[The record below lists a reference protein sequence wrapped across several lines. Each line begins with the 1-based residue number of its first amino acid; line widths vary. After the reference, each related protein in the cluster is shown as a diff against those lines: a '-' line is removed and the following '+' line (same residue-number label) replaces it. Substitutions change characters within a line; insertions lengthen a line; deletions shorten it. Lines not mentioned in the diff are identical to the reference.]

1 LSIRYFKKTIMALQV
16 GQPAPDFSLYD
27 SEKNKVTLSEQR
39 GKNVLLMFFPQ
50 AFTGFCTKQIC
61 TARDNMSQYESANA
75 VVFGISVDSVNSL
88 AKFKEL
94 EQVNYSLLSDFNK
107 ETSRAY
113 GCIYENW
120 VLDMK
125 GVSKRAAFIIDAN
138 GILQYAEVLESPA
151 DQPNFEKIQEVL
163 QGLR

>member
-1 LSIRYFKKTIMALQV
+1 MSLQI

-27 SEKNKVTLSEQR
+27 SDKNKVTLSELR

-61 TARDNMSQYESANA
+61 TTRDNMSQYESANA

-94 EQVNYSLLSDFNK
+94 EQINYSLLSDFNK
-107 ETSRAY
+107 EASRAY

-125 GVSKRAAFIIDAN
+125 GVSKRSAFIIDAN

-151 DQPNFEKIQEVL
+151 DMPNFEKIQEVL
-163 QGLR
+163 QGLS

>member
-1 LSIRYFKKTIMALQV
+1 MALQV
-16 GQPAPDFSLYD
+16 GQPAPDFSLYN

-50 AFTGFCTKQIC
+50 AFTGFCTQQIS
-61 TARDNMSQYESANA
+61 TTRDNLSQYESANA

-94 EQVNYSLLSDFNK
+94 EQINYALLSDFNK